1 MNQFIRTT
9 VFGLATGLG
18 LSTTSVAHAQAQDP
32 VPTPPRPDLPQEQ
45 PVEQAGVG
53 GKVAYSEAGV
63 IEAGGNFGLS
73 LANDYMSFVADPTIG
88 YFLWDNVQGSVI
100 LGVQYANIAGASQT
114 RLSLVFEPS
123 FHYPFTDTF
132 FGFIG
137 AGIGAAMVNPALTT
151 PEGEQIGFG
160 TALAPR
166 FGVQLLVGRSGL
178 MNIGA
183 RQVLTFVDVDTDVS
197 SYGGQTVLAFSNV
210 FQLQAGYTVMF

>member
-1 MNQFIRTT
+1 MKQIIRTT

-18 LSTTSVAHAQAQDP
+18 LSTTSVAQAQDP
-32 VPTPPRPDLPQEQ
+32 VPTPPRPDLPQEE

-53 GKVAYSEAGV
+53 SRYAYSRAGV
-63 IEAGGNFGLS
+63 IESGGSLGLS
-73 LANDYMSFVADPTIG
+73 LANEYLAFTADPMIG
-88 YFLWDNVQGSVI
+88 YFLWDNIQGSAI
-100 LGVQYANIAGASQT
+100 LGVQYVNVGGVSQT
-114 RLSLVFEPS
+114 RVSLVFEPS

-137 AGIGAAMVNPALTT
+137 AGIGAAMVDPALTT
-151 PEGEQIGFG
+151 PEGDKVGFG

-166 FGVQLLVGRSGL
+166 FGVQTLVGRSGL
-178 MNIGA
+178 LNLGA

-210 FQLQAGYTVMF
+210 FQLQAGYTIMF